1 MRPKF
6 FGWLEDASEDFV
18 RDYTESETSLFVR
31 LSADSDKAKI
41 NELFGNVQF
50 IEKEDIA
57 FLTPVAVE
65 KELREKLATLG
76 DKVKSVIHV
85 TDF

>member
-1 MRPKF
+1 M
-6 FGWLEDASEDFV
+6 DI
-18 RDYTESETSLFVR
+18 
-31 LSADSDKAKI
+31 KAKI

-65 KELREKLATLG
+65 KELREKQEQDKILTRYGLSSKDLAEACKHLKAIKTGDFGLFFEDYEKQKKTL
-76 DKVKSVIHV
+76 DVN
-85 TDF
+85 